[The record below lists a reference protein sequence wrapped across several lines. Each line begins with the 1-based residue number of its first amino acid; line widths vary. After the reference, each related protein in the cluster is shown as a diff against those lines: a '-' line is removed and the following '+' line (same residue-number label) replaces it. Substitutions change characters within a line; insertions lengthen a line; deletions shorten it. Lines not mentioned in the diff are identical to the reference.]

1 MIMRVY
7 NDDNE
12 LVKITELNTIRFSLT
27 KKVDNSL
34 KYEADHM
41 KHNGSLAEHKIKK
54 ELSDYF
60 LNISIKTTFMNTE
73 KT

>member
-1 MIMRVY
+1 MGVY
-7 NDDNE
+7 TDDNK
-12 LVKITELNTIRFSLT
+12 LVIITEPKTISFDLT

-41 KHNGSLAEHKIKK
+41 KHKGFLAEHKKK
-54 ELSDYF
+54 QKLSDYC
-60 LNISIKTTFMNTE
+60 LNISIKTIFMNTE